1 MYVYHLM
8 QAECMCACICTC
20 ARIIINDS
28 HVFCNGSIGTMCDEN
43 ITCWYNNAMYS
54 TAQSH
59 MIWLSLNASPF
70 VQRGTCKCMSSLV
83 YIHVH
88 MLHVAYTCICTSA
101 LSLIALESTSMY
113 HCTLSGCTA
122 LRRVSSLCRE
132 CSSCVRLPLI
142 MA

>member
-1 MYVYHLM
+1 
-8 QAECMCACICTC
+8 
-20 ARIIINDS
+20 
-28 HVFCNGSIGTMCDEN
+28 
-43 ITCWYNNAMYS
+43 
-54 TAQSH
+54 

-70 VQRGTCKCMSSLV
+70 VQRGICICMSSLV
-83 YIHVH
+83 HVCYMWHTHVH
-88 MLHVAYTCICTSA
+88 EYTSA